1 MFSLPF
7 RITISMSHTQPT
19 QKTTSFWKPS
29 FLSRSVDE
37 TLTEF
42 EKLSQEQIEQLA
54 LHKSSIFSSL
64 SFSIGASLENRF
76 HSIFPMDA
84 YSPKQQKV
92 ALAGLSNLLAGISY
106 FYGST
111 VQYKED
117 GSTYTTQKGELITAI
132 PGRSYFPRGF
142 LWDEGFHQLVL
153 LQWNETLSWKI
164 LKSWF
169 ARMEP
174 SVSSA
179 GTDFRM

>member
-1 MFSLPF
+1 
-7 RITISMSHTQPT
+7 
-19 QKTTSFWKPS
+19 
-29 FLSRSVDE
+29 
-37 TLTEF
+37 
-42 EKLSQEQIEQLA
+42 
-54 LHKSSIFSSL
+54 
-64 SFSIGASLENRF
+64 
-76 HSIFPMDA
+76 MDA
-84 YSPKQQKV
+84 YSSKQQKV

-117 GSTYTTQKGELITAI
+117 GSIHTTQKGELITAI

-153 LQWNETLSWKI
+153 LHWNESLSWKI

-174 SVSSA
+174 SVSIE
-179 GTDFRM
+179 GTDLRK

>member
-1 MFSLPF
+1 
-7 RITISMSHTQPT
+7 
-19 QKTTSFWKPS
+19 
-29 FLSRSVDE
+29 
-37 TLTEF
+37 
-42 EKLSQEQIEQLA
+42 
-54 LHKSSIFSSL
+54 
-64 SFSIGASLENRF
+64 
-76 HSIFPMDA
+76 MDA

-111 VQYKED
+111 LQYKED
-117 GSTYTTQKGELITAI
+117 GSTHTTQKGELITAI